1 MNTSLTTKTLAAATV
16 TIVCMTLALAG
27 TARAAFVAS
36 DLNDGGADTGFS
48 DAWHNG
54 SNNVFIFEAPDLT
67 YANYGITQTGTT
79 QKIMTS
85 NAGPDRQDVR
95 TLTTAMAGDI
105 WFTVLVNVPAGGNYA
120 GLTFNNFGNSYDPIT
135 TDARILMGD
144 TQLEV
149 GFNGAAAAT
158 ATGTFT
164 AGVTHLLLGY
174 MNVGAGNDTLNVWV
188 DPDLTL
194 PLKSAADL
202 PTANFTSTT
211 VDFASSLTDIGAAG
225 SIGTAEEVYSDAYR
239 LSDTATAFE
248 DVTGVA
254 FIPEPSTAILA
265 TLGLVGLCL
274 RRRKK

>member
-1 MNTSLTTKTLAAATV
+1 MKSSLTTTTKTLAITLIA
-16 TIVCMTLALAG
+16 LALAG
-27 TARAAFVAS
+27 AAHAAFVAS

-54 SNNVFIFEAPDLT
+54 SNNVFITEDPDLA
-67 YANYGITQTGTT
+67 YANYGITQAGAP

-95 TLTTAMAGDI
+95 TLTTAMSGDI

-120 GLTFNNFGNSYDPIT
+120 GLTLNNYGNSYDPVT
-135 TDARILMGD
+135 TGARILMGD
-144 TQLEV
+144 TQLQV
-149 GFNGAAAAT
+149 GFNGGAAS
-158 ATGTFT
+158 TGTGTYT
-164 AGVTHLLLGY
+164 AGTTHLLLGY
-174 MNVGAGNDTLNVWV
+174 MNVVAGNDTLEVWV

-194 PLKSAADL
+194 PLKSTSDL

-211 VDFASSLTDIGAAG
+211 VDFAASITDIGAAG
-225 SIGTAEEVYSDAYR
+225 SIGTAAEVYSDAYR

-248 DVTGVA
+248 DVTGVE

-265 TLGLVGLCL
+265 GIGLAGLCL
-274 RRRKK
+274 RRRSE